1 MWGIGGQE
9 WNERQKRAVEFHDTQ
24 GRVLRDIERELRSMN
39 SKLAALL
46 KHLGASEHR
55 WDRGV

>member
-1 MWGIGGQE
+1 MLTDEQME

>member
-1 MWGIGGQE
+1 MLSVEQAE
-9 WNERQKRAVEFHDTQ
+9 WNERNKRAGEFHDTQ

-46 KHLGASEHR
+46 RHLGASEHR

>member
-1 MWGIGGQE
+1 MVSAEAQE
-9 WNERQKRAVEFHDTQ
+9 WNERNKRAGEFHDTQ

-46 KHLGASEHR
+46 RHLGASEHR